1 MIIFDILFLFRNIEE
16 ILAEKGETVKKVVVK
31 LDDNKTAS
39 TSLNSK
45 IDIQT
50 PNVEI
55 IVEDN
60 LNLIKKEKE

>member
-1 MIIFDILFLFRNIEE
+1 LIIFDILFLFRNIEE

>member
-45 IDIQT
+45 IDIQA